1 MILAVL
7 VLAVGMLFLLQR
19 YAASQGLRQ
28 LEEDHALS
36 SSAVEPE
43 ETTELILTLINHSR
57 WFLPYIRYRETLP
70 ADILPAEETAG
81 TETDQRGMI
90 TLNGTTW
97 LRPRQIL
104 EKRIPLRGT
113 RRGRYLFSHLKVSA
127 GDFLGLEDESRSF
140 DGMRELI
147 VFPKELSMEKLQPV
161 LGGFLGDRSVRR
173 FLFEDPVLTLGFRE
187 YTGREPMKR
196 ISWTQSAR
204 QNGLMVKNYDY
215 TMEPSVLVLLN
226 TEYGADDREEVLEVC
241 FSAARTVCGWL
252 EKQNIPYDFAMNAVM
267 AGALQN
273 SCYIPEGL
281 GGRHFL
287 GVLESLGRA
296 TYQTVCSCRYL
307 LRRNLEGRSG
317 KGVLFITPERDEEY
331 RRTEVLLQGDMGC
344 LMTGVIARE
353 LM

>member
-1 MILAVL
+1 MILAAL
-7 VLAVGMLFLLQR
+7 VLAVVMLLLLQR

-36 SSAVEPE
+36 ASTVEPE
-43 ETTELILTLINHSR
+43 ESTELILTLINHSG
-57 WFLPYIRYRETLP
+57 WFLPYIRYREMLP
-70 ADILPAEETAG
+70 EGILPAEETAG
-81 TETDQRGMI
+81 AVTDQRGV
-90 TLNGTTW
+90 TYLNGTTW

-104 EKRIPLRGT
+104 EKRIPVRGT
-113 RRGRYLFSHLKVSA
+113 RRGRFLFSHLQVSA

-140 DGMRELI
+140 GALRELI
-147 VFPKELSMEKLQPV
+147 VFPRTLPMEKLEPV

-204 QNGLMVKNYDY
+204 QAELMVKNYDY

-226 TEYGADDREEVLEVC
+226 TECEAEDKEAVLEVC
-241 FSAARTVCGWL
+241 FSAARTVCESL
-252 EKQNIPYDFAMNAVM
+252 EKQNIPYDFAMNASM
-267 AGALQN
+267 AGALQQT
-273 SCYIPEGL
+273 CYIPEGL
-281 GGRHFL
+281 GGRHFSA
-287 GVLESLGRA
+287 VLESLGRA
-296 TYQTVCSCRYL
+296 TYHTVCSCRHL

-317 KGVLFITPERDEEY
+317 KGVLFVTPERNEDY
-331 RRTEVLLQGDMGC
+331 LRAEVLLQGEMGC